1 MLARMGARTRR
12 QEGLRS
18 ARDESR
24 PHFPLGLERSPM
36 QAFFCFSNRVSPT
49 AVSGGSG
56 RNVGFAA
63 SVLIYQAQQRFRTAN
78 AYGIPVILERAV
90 LLICSRHTTA
100 LSASGDRKRYNI
112 FTGLDNVITVGN
124 DNDTVDVTGVIGR
137 RSFSWL
143 VSSSLSGGVG
153 SAQSKCTAGRTTLE
167 CTTTNCVYGL
177 RRKGLGTF
185 RYRW

>member
-1 MLARMGARTRR
+1 MRGKTVVITGGTSGIGEEAAVTLARMGARTRR

-36 QAFFCFSNRVSPT
+36 QALFCFSNRVSPT

-100 LSASGDRKRYNI
+100 LSATGDRKGARSRGSYCDQIRLIVLRSPAPNI
-112 FTGLDNVITVGN
+112 
-124 DNDTVDVTGVIGR
+124 R
-137 RSFSWL
+137 
-143 VSSSLSGGVG
+143 LSGCI
-153 SAQSKCTAGRTTLE
+153 KTTH
-167 CTTTNCVYGL
+167 NN
-177 RRKGLGTF
+177 
-185 RYRW
+185 